1 MWIGSRKQVYH
12 GYAIYTKNGLTR
24 NDLYINKYGGME
36 TNDIHWI
43 NTLPKPLY
51 IFLSATIFSKILI
64 LSDTNQIITNNNS
77 NNLSPLLLSFNP
89 ESNTIQATRQ
99 RTHFSTTGC
108 VYWQLHYIIMYQF
121 WKHHKRS
128 FNNLIINPMEIFT
141 PNNQP
146 IIISILQIF
155 NDIILVESSPLY
167 SILVR
172 GDNSIDSITKLD
184 INGEYTPHTRLFKT
198 VSNLEN
204 LKQDGIW
211 TYDENGIQNYCLC
224 LHLDANAHP
233 VDGCINGPGSI
244 LHYFTLIH
252 FRENDKWFLNSS
264 YGCSFTGIKSPQTTV
279 PLDIDT
285 FNDFLNIVVNIST
298 SLENQTIRD
307 RFIDYYI
314 NYFLSNQQP
323 FYLTRDEAM
332 DRVST
337 GQGPRN
343 WATASVQK
351 PNFGYDNNE
360 IQSLLKHPH
369 INGLTISWIVPYNN
383 IVENYII
390 AVEAVEAV
398 EAVDAVDAVEAVEAT

>member
-1 MWIGSRKQVYH
+1 MWIGTRKQVYH

-64 LSDTNQIITNNNS
+64 LSDTNEIITNNNS
-77 NNLSPLLLSFNP
+77 NNLSPLLLYFNP
-89 ESNTIQATRQ
+89 DSNTIQATRQ
-99 RTHFSTTGC
+99 MTHFSTTGC

-121 WKHHKRS
+121 WKHHKTS
-128 FNNLIINPMEIFT
+128 FNNLIINPMDIFSS
-141 PNNQP
+141 NNQP
-146 IIISILQIF
+146 IIKSILQIF
-155 NDIILVESSPLY
+155 NDIIHISSPLY

-184 INGEYTPHTRLFKT
+184 INGECTDTTSLFKT
-198 VSNLEN
+198 ISHLEN

-224 LHLDANAHP
+224 LHLNTNAHP
-233 VDGCINGPGSI
+233 VDDCINGPGRI

-252 FRENDKWFLNSS
+252 FRDNDKWFLNSS
-264 YGCSFTGIKSPQTTV
+264 YGCSLTGIKSPQTTV
-279 PLDIDT
+279 PLDIDE
-285 FNDFLNIVVNIST
+285 FNEFLNIVFNIST
-298 SLENQTIRD
+298 SLKNQTILET
-307 RFIDYYI
+307 FIDYYI
-314 NYFLSNQQP
+314 NYFLSNQQS

-337 GQGPRN
+337 GQGPSN

-360 IQSLLKHPH
+360 IRSLLDNPC

-383 IVENYII
+383 IVENYIKK
-390 AVEAVEAV
+390 
-398 EAVDAVDAVEAVEAT
+398 